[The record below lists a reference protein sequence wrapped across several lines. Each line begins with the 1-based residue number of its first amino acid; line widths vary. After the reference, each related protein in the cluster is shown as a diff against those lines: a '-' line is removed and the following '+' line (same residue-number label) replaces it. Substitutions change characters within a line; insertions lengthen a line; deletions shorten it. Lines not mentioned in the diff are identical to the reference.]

1 MLEVSKDTHTHTLS
15 LSLSFQTKPNQIKS
29 NTAKSMAKPSKSNRS
44 STSTAPNGQ
53 SNKKK
58 NNKKKNKS
66 APDAVAM
73 KVKVSKPDNPFE
85 SIWSRRKFQV
95 LGQKRKGESR
105 RVGLARSLAIEKR
118 KKTLLKEYEQSAKS
132 SVFVDKRIGE
142 KDEGLDDFGKAIL
155 RSQRERQLN
164 MKLSKKSKYHLSDG
178 EEDFEDVLG
187 RDDFDDE
194 MLPDDNGDEAGEIEK
209 KSDFGTW
216 TPRDTSVVEGEEN
229 KHKSKKEVM
238 EEIIAK
244 SKFYKAQRAKDK
256 EENEHLV
263 EELDSEFTKLV
274 QHDALISLTEP
285 SKMNALKALVN
296 RSISNEQ
303 SNKDHSSASRRM
315 NNSSEDKPDDYDKLV
330 KQMGLE
336 MRARPSDRTKT
347 PEEIAQEERERLEQ
361 LEEERQKRMT
371 AAEDSSDEDEDNKD
385 SEKPSK
391 QKPRSLSGD
400 DLGDS
405 FSVNEETMTKKGWI
419 DEILERKDEEDSAS
433 EDIDGED
440 SDDLESSED
449 ANEGSDEDLDEPEND
464 LSLKDWEQ
472 SDDDYIRTGSE
483 DEEDNEEA
491 DTKIAAEELNE
502 KKILDAGIHVK
513 AKKSDSV
520 DNLKR
525 DKGSLDAKKIGVGG
539 KQSKELDIPYII
551 EAPKTFEELCSL
563 LENCSNSDTV
573 LVVNRIRKSNPI
585 TLAAENRKKMQVFYG
600 VLLQYFAVLA
610 NKKPLNVEL
619 LDMLVKPLIEMS
631 MEIPYFSAI
640 CARRRIETTRK
651 QFVESIKNSESSSW
665 PSSKTLFL
673 LRLWSMVYPC
683 SDFRHPVM
691 TPAMLL
697 MCEYLMRC
705 PIVSGRDIA
714 IGSFLCSMLL
724 SVFRQSRKFCP
735 EAIMFLQ
742 TSLMA
747 AIESKYISHQDY
759 QLYHLVELKAL
770 KPLLCIREMV
780 DEISPLNLFKIIDM
794 SGDSSFFTS
803 DNFRA
808 SVLVTVV
815 ETLQGYITIYEG
827 LSSFPE
833 IFSPILRLL
842 LELAEQKNMPN
853 VLQDKIKDVAELV
866 RLKVNEHHTLRR
878 PLQMRKQ
885 KPVPIKLLNP
895 KFEENYVKG
904 RDYDPDRE
912 RAELRKL
919 KRQVRREAK
928 GAARELRKDNYF
940 LLEVKDKERSLL
952 EKERAEKFGRAKA
965 FLQEQEHA
973 FKSGQLGKGRKRRR

>member
-1 MLEVSKDTHTHTLS
+1 M
-15 LSLSFQTKPNQIKS
+15 
-29 NTAKSMAKPSKSNRS
+29 AKSSKRS
-44 STSTAPNGQ
+44 TTAGAAANNQ
-53 SNKKK
+53 NTNKKK

-73 KVKVSKPDNPFE
+73 KVKGASKTDNPFE

-105 RVGLARSLAIEKR
+105 RLGLARSVAIEKR
-118 KKTLLKEYEQSAKS
+118 KNTLLKEYEQSAKS

-142 KDEGLDDFGKAIL
+142 KDEGLDEFGKAIL

-187 RDDFDDE
+187 RDDFEDE
-194 MLPDDNGDEAGEIEK
+194 MLPDNDDDAVETEK
-209 KSDFGTW
+209 RSDFGTW
-216 TPRDTSVVEGEEN
+216 TPGETSAVEGEGN
-229 KHKSKKEVM
+229 KHKTKKEVM

-244 SKFYKAQRAKDK
+244 SKFYKAQKAKDK
-256 EENEHLV
+256 EENEDLV
-263 EELDSEFTKLV
+263 KKLDENFTEIVESK
-274 QHDALISLTEP
+274 ALLSLTEP
-285 SKMNALKALVN
+285 NKMKALKALVN
-296 RSISNEQ
+296 KHVSNEQ
-303 SNKDHSSASRRM
+303 SNKDNLFGSRTT
-315 NNSSEDKPDDYDKLV
+315 NHFPEDKPDDYDKLV

-347 PEEIAQEERERLEQ
+347 PEEIAQEERERLEE

-371 AAEDSSDEDEDNKD
+371 AAEDSSDEDEDL
-385 SEKPSK
+385 EKTSK
-391 QKPRSLSGD
+391 QKPMSLSGD

-419 DEILERKDEEDSAS
+419 DKILERKDEEESSS
-433 EDIDGED
+433 EDGED
-440 SDDLESSED
+440 DEGDDLESSED
-449 ANEGSDEDLDEPEND
+449 ADEGSDEDLNEPEKD

-472 SDDDYIRTGSE
+472 SDDDYIRTESE
-483 DEEDNEEA
+483 DEEDNDEGKER
-491 DTKIAAEELNE
+491 AAEELDE
-502 KKILDAGIHVK
+502 KKRSDDGIQKK
-513 AKKSDSV
+513 AKKN
-520 DNLKR
+520 DNVESRKG
-525 DKGSLDAKKIGVGG
+525 DKDSLDAKKTSVGG
-539 KQSKELDIPYII
+539 TQSKELDIPYII

-563 LENCSNSDTV
+563 LDNCSNSDTI
-573 LVVNRIRKSNPI
+573 LIINRIRKSNPI
-585 TLAAENRKKMQVFYG
+585 TLAVENRKKIQVFYG

-619 LDMLVKPLIEMS
+619 LNVLVKPLIEIS
-631 MEIPYFSAI
+631 TEIPYFSAI

-673 LRLWSMVYPC
+673 LRLWSMIYPC

-691 TPAMLL
+691 TPVILL

-714 IGSFLCSMLL
+714 IGSILCSMLL
-724 SVFRQSRKFCP
+724 SIFRQSRKFCP

-747 AIESKYISHQDY
+747 AIESSKHISHEDSP
-759 QLYHLVELKAL
+759 LYHLVELKAL
-770 KPLLCIREMV
+770 KPLLCIHEAV
-780 DEISPLNLFKIIDM
+780 HEISPLNFFKIIDM
-794 SGDSSFFTS
+794 PEDSSFFAS

-815 ETLQGYITIYEG
+815 ETLQGYITVYEG

-842 LELAEQKNMPN
+842 LEIAGNENIPN
-853 VLQDKIKDVAELV
+853 ALRDKIKDVAELV
-866 RLKVNEHHTLRR
+866 RLKVDEHHTLRR
-878 PLQMRKQ
+878 PLQMRKR
-885 KPVPIKLLNP
+885 KPVPIRLLNP

-912 RAELRKL
+912 RAEMRKL
-919 KRQVRREAK
+919 KRELKREAK

-952 EKERAEKFGRAKA
+952 EKERAEKYGRAKA

-973 FKSGQLGKGRKRRR
+973 FKSGQLGKGRKRKN